1 MVKYVTSC
9 SQTRLKKKKKKKDE
23 AVLAVYIAAKDILA
37 ALH

>member
-1 MVKYVTSC
+1 MWVENGEMRRQLQLNKTD
-9 SQTRLKKKKKKKDE
+9 K